1 MDSMVLRRA
10 VAEDVPAVCRILG
23 EAVKRMLAEGKRQ
36 WNEKYP
42 NETHVRADL
51 ENGVGYVLEK
61 AGEVAGYAAVV
72 LTGEPA
78 YDFLDGAWLS
88 GNEEYV
94 VVHRM
99 AVSGK
104 LKGQGVGKVFMNEIE
119 SYARSLGIRSF
130 RIDTNFDNF
139 AMLGLLERMGF
150 TYCGEI
156 EYESGRRMAFEK
168 II

>member
-10 VAEDVPAVCRILG
+10 VAEDVPAVCGILG

-36 WNEKYP
+36 WNENYP

-78 YDFLDGAWLS
+78 YDVLNGAWLS
-88 GNEEYV
+88 AGDYV
-94 VVHRM
+94 VVHRI

-119 SYARSLGIRSF
+119 SYARSLGIGSF

-150 TYCGEI
+150 SYCGEI